1 MGFKLV
7 NIDGRAAL
15 TDKDLYYDLETISN
29 GLLSSN
35 TDEVL
40 DNIKELNNL
49 YAKIENLEPF
59 HFEKFFSKFLT
70 FVNCVNLLLD
80 LMK

>member
-40 DNIKELNNL
+40 FINFFIIRFL
-49 YAKIENLEPF
+49 YI
-59 HFEKFFSKFLT
+59 FSK
-70 FVNCVNLLLD
+70 
-80 LMK
+80 